1 MLILGE
7 IIAPPGVFWM
17 EFTLNRQARTGLKRI
32 ILKGNSIRL
41 HEGQITSVVWSKW
54 KWLRDGPEQH
64 RLGGIMVG
72 LRANAIQAQE
82 MEKLFTVQKRLTK

>member
-1 MLILGE
+1 
-7 IIAPPGVFWM
+7 M
-17 EFTLNRQARTGLKRI
+17 EFTLERQTRAGIRRI

-64 RLGGIMVG
+64 CLGVIMVRLG
-72 LRANAIQAQE
+72 ANAIQAQE
-82 MEKLFTVQKRLTK
+82 TEKLFKMQKR